1 MQLADTTLCFGCW
14 KYSPGTGTLWR
25 IADPEDP
32 SVLSA
37 ETSSTDNVQTI
48 VLEPRLHEL
57 LNYFLQRPELIH
69 AKSDLLDAVWGDA
82 EGTDAALMRAIGVLR
97 KLLQDTAK
105 PATYIETL
113 SKRGYRWVAP
123 LQIAPTVVPD
133 KVALKLKTPVA
144 ASLTTE
150 PDSSVTADAVVNAQ
164 LRRRREKQ
172 RRLGLLSAFFV
183 CAVSALVISLL
194 LFFGKTN
201 FIPSF
206 TQQVTISAMAGRE
219 QKPLLSLDQQTV
231 YYQQQTTERQWRWI
245 AHHLSNHRKQL
256 QDQQFSSLGAAQWF
270 GGRLVFQAKL
280 QNKCSIF
287 RMEAERLDVKA
298 EAWLPCRQFM
308 QQGLAAQG
316 DELVWLDQHVES
328 GAPQLWRLNGQK
340 AELQQTFSAA
350 YRRPVAALLE
360 RRQVWVLL
368 QQDDFNTSLF
378 RFHLSTA
385 ALQKVADFPYAFHT
399 LSAWDEKRLLLSSP
413 AGSFI
418 FSAEQSQL
426 IPLQLASGA
435 FVDQQRMADR
445 LLATQIPRD
454 SADLLPF
461 QPAAGGRTST
471 LLSALPWLSSNKT
484 DQLLSWNAAQ
494 AALVSERSGL
504 PQIWWFDGTKVSQ
517 LTRFTQW
524 RQITQLLWA
533 GPELHAMID
542 QQLFVVSL
550 SDGALTPVLFQ
561 DRQLRHLAVCHKQWY
576 WAEFVHQQ
584 WQLKTLNQQ
593 QIPIELL
600 ADSIDVR
607 CAPDQSLLV
616 LQQDGSMLRVWPDS
630 GKQQRLPWKLNWR
643 QLNGNSWTT
652 TSNGLY
658 WLDTDGQLWLARWG
672 KLQSER
678 VQSPELL
685 QVTGLYGHLDHEQL
699 FLQLTRD
706 PETDVV
712 WLQPQPLQ

>member
-25 IADPEDP
+25 IADPADS
-32 SVLSA
+32 SV
-37 ETSSTDNVQTI
+37 SSSDTTAIDNLHTI

-57 LNYFLQRPELIH
+57 LNYFLQRPDMIH

-123 LQIAPTVVPD
+123 LQIAPPVVTD

-144 ASLTTE
+144 ASLASE
-150 PDSSVTADAVVNAQ
+150 PESSVTADAVVSAQ

-219 QKPLLSLDQQTV
+219 QKPLLSLDQETV
-231 YYQQQTTERQWRWI
+231 FYQQQTVDRQWRWI

-256 QDQQFSSLGAAQWF
+256 QVQQFSSLGAAQWF
-270 GGRLVFQAKL
+270 GSQLVFQAKL

-287 RMEAERLDVKA
+287 RILPERLDIEA

-316 DELVWLDQHVES
+316 KELVWLDQHSES
-328 GAPQLWRLNGQK
+328 GASQLWRYSGQK
-340 AELQQTFSAA
+340 AELQQTFAPA
-350 YRRPVAALLE
+350 YRRPVAALID
-360 RRQVWVLL
+360 RKQVWVLL
-368 QQDDFNTSLF
+368 QQDDFNTTLF
-378 RFHLSTA
+378 RFNLNTA

-399 LSAWDEKRLLLSSP
+399 LSAWDDKRLLLSSP

-418 FSAEQSQL
+418 FSTEQSQL

-435 FVDQQRMADR
+435 FVDQQRVANR

-454 SADLLPF
+454 SADLLPL
-461 QPAAGGRTST
+461 QPTTSGRSST
-471 LLSALPWLSSNKT
+471 LLSASPWLSSNKT

-494 AALVSERSGL
+494 AALVSDRSGL

-517 LTRFTQW
+517 LTRFSQW

-533 GPELHAMID
+533 GTELHAVID

-550 SDGALTPVLFQ
+550 NDGALTPVLFQ
-561 DRQLRHLAVCHKQWY
+561 DRQLRHFAVCNKQWF
-576 WAEFVHQQ
+576 WAELGHQQ
-584 WQLKTLNQQ
+584 WQLKTMNQQ
-593 QIPIELL
+593 QTPIELL

-616 LQQDGSMLRVWPDS
+616 LQQDGRILRVWPDS
-630 GKQQRLPWKLNWR
+630 GKQQLLPWQLDWR
-643 QLNGNSWTT
+643 QLNGNSWAT

-658 WLDTDGQLWLARWG
+658 WLDTEGQLWLARWQQM
-672 KLQSER
+672 KREQ
-678 VQSPELL
+678 VKSPELL
-685 QVTGLYGHLDHEQL
+685 QVTGLYGQLEHEQL

>member
-1 MQLADTTLCFGCW
+1 MTDPADPTVLVLD
-14 KYSPGTGTLWR
+14 PGT
-25 IADPEDP
+25 ADN
-32 SVLSA
+32 A
-37 ETSSTDNVQTI
+37 HTI

-57 LNYFLQRPELIH
+57 LNYFLRRPDLIH

-97 KLLQDTAK
+97 KLLQDTSK

-133 KVALKLKTPVA
+133 KVALKLKTPVT
-144 ASLTTE
+144 ASLATE
-150 PDSSVTADAVVNAQ
+150 PDSTAGAEAVISAQ

-219 QKPLLSLDQQTV
+219 QKPLLSLDHETV
-231 YYQQQTTERQWRWI
+231 YYQQQTVERQWRWI

-256 QDQQFSSLGAAQWF
+256 QVQQFSSLGAAQWF
-270 GGRLVFQAKL
+270 GDQLVFQAK
-280 QNKCSIF
+280 QQHKCSIF
-287 RMEAERLDVKA
+287 RIRPEQLDVEA

-308 QQGLAAQG
+308 AQGLAAQG
-316 DELVWLDQHVES
+316 DELVWLDQHIES

-350 YRRPVAALLE
+350 YRRPVAVLLDHK
-360 RRQVWVLL
+360 QVWVLL

-378 RFHLSTA
+378 RVNLNTA
-385 ALQKVADFPYAFHT
+385 ALHKVADFPYAFHT
-399 LSAWDEKRLLLSSP
+399 LSGWDDKRLLLSSP

-418 FSAEQSQL
+418 FSTEQSQL

-435 FVDQQRMADR
+435 FVDQQRVADR

-454 SADLLPF
+454 SADLLPL
-461 QPAAGGRTST
+461 QPATSGRTST
-471 LLSALPWLSSNKT
+471 LLSASPWLSSNKT

-517 LTRFTQW
+517 LTRFSQW

-533 GPELHAMID
+533 GTELHAVID

-561 DRQLRHLAVCHKQWY
+561 DRQLRHFAVCNKQWY
-576 WAEFVHQQ
+576 WAEFGHQQ

-607 CAPDQSLLV
+607 CAPDHSLLV
-616 LQQDGSMLRVWPDS
+616 LQQDGRMLRVWPDS
-630 GKQQRLPWKLNWR
+630 GQQQALPWRLNWR

-652 TSNGLY
+652 TSTGLY
-658 WLDTDGQLWLARWG
+658 WLDTDGQLWQARWQQM
-672 KLQSER
+672 QSER

-685 QVTGLYGHLDHEQL
+685 QVTGLYGQLDHEQL